1 MQKNSITITNG
12 IKIEVY
18 PEYLMQDSIP
28 HMKKYLWAYRIF
40 IENMGNEWAKLIS
53 RHWIIINADGDT
65 EEVKGPGVV
74 GYTPE
79 LKPGDSFTYTS
90 FCPLDTPW
98 GTMEGSYTFIKR
110 DGSEFKALIN
120 RFYLVSPISDESN

>member
-1 MQKNSITITNG
+1 MKTSSITTTEGIT
-12 IKIEVY
+12 IEVY
-18 PEYLMQDSIP
+18 PEFLESESAPQIG
-28 HMKKYLWAYRIF
+28 KYLWAYRIF
-40 IENMGNEWAKLIS
+40 IKNEGDSWAKLIS
-53 RHWIIINADGDT
+53 RHWVIINADGDI

-98 GTMEGSYTFIKR
+98 GTMEGSYSFIRR
-110 DGSEFKALIN
+110 DSSDFKAFIN
-120 RFYLVSPISDESN
+120 RFYLVSPYADEE